1 MLSRNALP
9 EMGNVSPLKSVAI
22 IGISCCFPGGIEG
35 KAMFWD
41 SLVRGHNHVAKVPL
55 RRLSAKPLTSILAQR
70 REGRSGSE
78 VL

>member
-1 MLSRNALP
+1 
-9 EMGNVSPLKSVAI
+9 MGNVSPLKSVAI

-41 SLVRGHNHVAKVPL
+41 SLLCGHNHVAKVPL
-55 RRLSAKPLTSILAQR
+55 RRLSAKTLTLILAQR